1 MDEGSGVRMAIE
13 LLAREQCMDPNGCF
27 NRPLNF
33 AVSLDQKEPLTF
45 PMTPLTQTNNL
56 LNARVL

>member
-1 MDEGSGVRMAIE
+1 
-13 LLAREQCMDPNGCF
+13 MDPNGCF

-45 PMTPLTQTNNL
+45 PVTPLTQTNSL
-56 LNARVL
+56 FNARVL